1 LYKGK
6 TVIWQTQGSQSQRRS
21 CSLAPVLHLQIRRR
35 PHHPSPL
42 LSLSLSLSTR
52 RRLDLP
58 GARPHTP
65 PVPAPLRVPFPSRH
79 SRSPPPARLTSTS
92 PLPSRA
98 IPQARVCLAAAT
110 GLRSVRRDGV
120 WRVRGGGGGG
130 GPRGGASGGRGGAGG
145 AGASRAGG
153 RGGVRA
159 HDEEGQ
165 ELPPAQAPGA
175 RQVLRAGGITCSAP
189 PPLVWFWFR

>member
-1 LYKGK
+1 MGPRARGEVAHLLPSSTYKYAG
-6 TVIWQTQGSQSQRRS
+6 
-21 CSLAPVLHLQIRRR
+21 APTT
-35 PHHPSPL
+35 L
-42 LSLSLSLSTR
+42 LFSSLSLSLSPLAAASTC
-52 RRLDLP
+52 
-58 GARPHTP
+58 
-65 PVPAPLRVPFPSRH
+65 PVPARTHHLSPLRSAP
-79 SRSPPPARLTSTS
+79 RSLLS
-92 PLPSRA
+92 
-98 IPQARVCLAAAT
+98 VAAT